1 MKIID
6 KYLSFPY
13 MQAYGAIL
21 SAVLTLLSAF
31 KTLAILWTNEIG
43 LLGDLLILV
52 LGMAGIVAIIG
63 SLFSLPA
70 LGEAVFEAG
79 FRAAVEVGRTS
90 LLIAQPFLWLTRQA
104 APAIS
109 YLHQAPKLPVETSL
123 KHLSYYPPRRFSP
136 FSTLPYE
143 YYGVSRILLN

>member
-1 MKIID
+1 
-6 KYLSFPY
+6 

-31 KTLAILWTNEIG
+31 KTLAILWTNEFG

-52 LGMAGIVAIIG
+52 LGMAGVVAIIG

-70 LGEAVFEAG
+70 LFEAVFEAG
-79 FRAAVEVGRTS
+79 LRAAVKIGRNP
-90 LLIAQPFLWLTRQA
+90 LLLLQPVFCFLNYVS
-104 APAIS
+104 PAIS
-109 YLHQAPKLPVETSL
+109 YLHQAPKTSVETSL
-123 KHLSYYPPRRFSP
+123 KHLSHYPPRRFSP

-143 YYGVSRILLN
+143 HYGVSCILLN